1 MTMGEL
7 WPRLRPLCRT
17 LALVGWLA
25 SAAGMGAGLA
35 VAIASG
41 TSLSATMNA
50 LQLASSVCMGL
61 AVLSFG
67 AAALLQPDNRE
78 PEQSGTVE
86 RDLPDDGAGEFPPT
100 VRSFLLGALALLAG
114 AIAFACAGL
123 ILNSGPSPQSVAFCQ
138 VFLLGAAASGFTFMV
153 FSKVAPS
160 RGTH

>member
-1 MTMGEL
+1 MGEL

-50 LQLASSVCMGL
+50 LQLASSVCMGV

-67 AAALLQPDNRE
+67 AAAILQPDNPE
-78 PEQSGTVE
+78 PESRTVQ
-86 RDLPDDGAGEFPPT
+86 RDLPDDAVGEFPPT

-123 ILNSGPSPQSVAFCQ
+123 VLNSGPSPQSVAFCQ

-160 RGTH
+160 RSRH